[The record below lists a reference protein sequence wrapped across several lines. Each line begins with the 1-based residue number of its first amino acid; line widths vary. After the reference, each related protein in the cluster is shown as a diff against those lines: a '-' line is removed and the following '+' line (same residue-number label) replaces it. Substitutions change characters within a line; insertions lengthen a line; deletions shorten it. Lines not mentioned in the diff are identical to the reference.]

1 MRRKKGRNKM
11 IYGYARVSTKGQ
23 AKDGNSLE
31 YQENVLRE
39 QGAEVIYK
47 EAYTGT
53 KKSRPELDKCIAAMQ
68 EGDMLIVTKLDRFA
82 RSVKNG
88 LEIADMIAGK
98 GCTLKVLNMGSLGIF
113 DNTPSG
119 KMMRTVM
126 LAFSEFERDMIV
138 QRTNEGKEIAKAV
151 KGDAYKEGRKPVSEE
166 IIRKIQEGVPYTE
179 LGISQTSWY
188 KYRKAVMN

>member
-1 MRRKKGRNKM
+1 M

-68 EGDMLIVTKLDRFA
+68 KGDTLIVTKLDRFA

-88 LEIADMIAGK
+88 LEIADTIAEK
-98 GCTLKVLNMGSLGIF
+98 GCTLKVLNMGSLGVF
-113 DNTPSG
+113 DNSPSG

-138 QRTNEGKEIAKAV
+138 QRTNEGKEIARAR
-151 KGDAYKEGRKPVSEE
+151 KGDSYKEGRKPVPDDVVA
-166 IIRKIQEGVPYTE
+166 KIQAGVPYTE
-179 LGISQTSWY
+179 LGISRAVWY

>member
-1 MRRKKGRNKM
+1 M

-68 EGDMLIVTKLDRFA
+68 KGDTLIVTKLDRFA

-138 QRTNEGKEIAKAV
+138 QRTNEGKEVAKAV